1 MSPEIIILL
10 IGLVALMAL
19 GIPICFALMSV
30 ASAILLIFFG
40 PAQMNVLNAAFVNQ
54 MQSESLLAI
63 PMFVLMAAF
72 LQTSGIGSDI
82 YEFFH
87 KWLGGV
93 KGGLAMA
100 TVATTA
106 VIAAMSGVA
115 ATATIA
121 MGLIA
126 LPEMIN
132 RGYDKSLACGPVLA
146 GGCLGPIIPPST
158 IMIIMARPKTSIRA
172 LAKSRNISGRATMR
186 NVPSKT
192 PIWLPPERMT
202 TAKTTTD
209 SQKVNELGEMM
220 VILAAKRFPAMPAQN
235 APMTKAMSFRCA
247 TSMPQ
252 PSAAV
257 SSSLMQFNARPKR
270 DSESQWNSST
280 VSPTMIQ
287 MR

>member
-1 MSPEIIILL
+1 
-10 IGLVALMAL
+10 
-19 GIPICFALMSV
+19 
-30 ASAILLIFFG
+30 
-40 PAQMNVLNAAFVNQ
+40 
-54 MQSESLLAI
+54 
-63 PMFVLMAAF
+63 
-72 LQTSGIGSDI
+72 
-82 YEFFH
+82 
-87 KWLGGV
+87 
-93 KGGLAMA
+93 
-100 TVATTA
+100 
-106 VIAAMSGVA
+106 
-115 ATATIA
+115 
-121 MGLIA
+121 
-126 LPEMIN
+126 
-132 RGYDKSLACGPVLA
+132 
-146 GGCLGPIIPPST
+146 
-158 IMIIMARPKTSIRA
+158 MIIMARPKTSIRA

-280 VSPTMIQ
+280 VNPTMIQ